1 MAESIEVGGAGKMTK
16 VNPQQTKLR
25 AAFKEQ
31 FPDDILKSLFL
42 GKEQSRLLAE
52 MKSFKET
59 EGIQD
64 LKMSLD
70 LRQKQKGRKDIVEV
84 FDGYLTQGLPT
95 KEQYLKDMSRIK
107 KNYKDIPQRPDD
119 FINIEK
125 FFAEPEATAPVSPPS
140 LNPEEEEK
148 EKMGKEDVKEKFKK
162 LKKDVEEKQKE
173 EELQKFMEKELEKFM
188 EESKEEQE
196 EQEETKEEEKEETK
210 QEEQEEE
217 ETKQEEQEKPKK
229 EKMRTRRT
237 VRIEPEI
244 LPTKMDSIP
253 PSRLSSSFKDVDDL
267 NDDIKYFLKN
277 FKSILK
283 TEAGFYKKVD
293 KKNKNQLIKLHSR
306 IVGKLSPKIKTE
318 GFQGKKV
325 GVVIDAQ
332 EYIKN
337 EMKRLLEN
345 NSFSRM
351 RPQDVVIDVGDN
363 TDKDDPDAQDIGD
376 FEIKKGPD
384 GLAARREAIYRYL
397 PTEADEEVGM
407 KGRKRASRK
416 PKRLANIPLKP
427 INERYTAER
436 MVARNPFARNVRTI
450 KLKYLY

>member
-1 MAESIEVGGAGKMTK
+1 
-16 VNPQQTKLR
+16 
-25 AAFKEQ
+25 
-31 FPDDILKSLFL
+31 
-42 GKEQSRLLAE
+42 
-52 MKSFKET
+52 
-59 EGIQD
+59 
-64 LKMSLD
+64 
-70 LRQKQKGRKDIVEV
+70 
-84 FDGYLTQGLPT
+84 
-95 KEQYLKDMSRIK
+95 
-107 KNYKDIPQRPDD
+107 
-119 FINIEK
+119 
-125 FFAEPEATAPVSPPS
+125 
-140 LNPEEEEK
+140 
-148 EKMGKEDVKEKFKK
+148 
-162 LKKDVEEKQKE
+162 
-173 EELQKFMEKELEKFM
+173 
-188 EESKEEQE
+188 
-196 EQEETKEEEKEETK
+196 
-210 QEEQEEE
+210 
-217 ETKQEEQEKPKK
+217 
-229 EKMRTRRT
+229 MRTRRT